1 MVRVI
6 VVDDHPLFRRLLRNA
21 LVAGGDVD
29 VVAEG
34 EDGSSALSL
43 VARFRPDVVVLDVRM
58 PGLDGITAARLIA
71 AHHPEISILLCSNDA
86 RADLP
91 AELPAPFL
99 PKAELTTEAVRAA
112 AGRARR

>member
-6 VVDDHPLFRRLLRNA
+6 VIDDHRLFRQMLRNA
-21 LVAGGDVD
+21 LVADGDVD
-29 VVAEG
+29 VVAEAA
-34 EDGSSALSL
+34 DASAAVNL

-58 PGLDGITAARLIA
+58 PGVDGISAARLIIA
-71 AHHPEISILLCSNDA
+71 RHPETSILLCSNDA

-99 PKAELTTEAVRAA
+99 PKAELTTDAVRAA
-112 AGRARR
+112 AARRN

>member
-6 VVDDHPLFRRLLRNA
+6 VVDDHPLFRQLLRNA

-34 EDGSSALSL
+34 ADGTAAVHL
-43 VARFRPDVVVLDVRM
+43 VARYRPDLVVLDVRM
-58 PGLDGITAARLIA
+58 PGIDGITAARLISA
-71 AHHPEISILLCSNDA
+71 SHPDVSILLCSNDA

-91 AELPAPFL
+91 AELPAPFV
-99 PKAELTTEAVRAA
+99 PKAQLTTEAVRAA
-112 AGRARR
+112 ARARR